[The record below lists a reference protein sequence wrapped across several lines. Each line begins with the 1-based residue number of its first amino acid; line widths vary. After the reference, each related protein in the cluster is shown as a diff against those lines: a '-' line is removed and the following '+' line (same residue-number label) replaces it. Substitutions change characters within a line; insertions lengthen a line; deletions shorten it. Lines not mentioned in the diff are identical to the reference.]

1 MSALASAAAPPLPQR
16 TRRQVR
22 FNRQRF
28 LLPAIGAAIIAVWCV
43 VIVIGPAF
51 AANQLADVDVRARLK
66 PPSSQHWFG
75 TDELGRDIFGRVLM
89 GARLTLPV
97 GFVVVL
103 LGGLIGVIY
112 GGVAAYAGHR
122 LEEGM
127 MRIADL
133 VLSFPALILAMAIAA
148 ALGIGVTNAIIAM
161 VSVWWPQ
168 YARLSRSLVLTQ
180 REQEYVHSAQVA
192 GCRPGRILF
201 RHIFPNTVGSLI
213 VLLTLDIGT
222 AIITFAGLS
231 FLGLGVPPP
240 TPEWGSMVAA
250 GRLLIDQWWVSG
262 FPGLAIFTV
271 VVAFNFLGDGI
282 RDWLDPRSR

>member
-1 MSALASAAAPPLPQR
+1 VSALASAVDVAQPR
-16 TRRQVR
+16 MRRQRYR
-22 FNRQRF
+22 FSPRRYV
-28 LLPAIGAAIIAVWCV
+28 LPVVGIAIIAAWCV
-43 VIVIGPAF
+43 VMAVAPSF
-51 AANQLADVDVRARLK
+51 ATNPLTDVNVRERLR
-66 PPSSQHWFG
+66 PPSSQHLFG
-75 TDELGRDIFGRVLM
+75 TDELGRDIFGRVMM
-89 GARLTLPV
+89 GARVTLPV
-97 GFVVVL
+97 GFTVVVI
-103 LGGLIGVIY
+103 GGVIGVIY

-122 LEEGM
+122 IEEAM

-148 ALGIGVTNAIIAM
+148 ALGIGITNAIIAM

-180 REQEYVHSAQVA
+180 RQQEYVHAAQAA
-192 GCRPGRILF
+192 GCRPTRTLF
-201 RHIFPNTVGSLI
+201 RHIFPNTLGSLV

-231 FLGLGVPPP
+231 FLGLGVRPPAA
-240 TPEWGSMVAA
+240 EWGSMVAA

-271 VVAFNFLGDGI
+271 VVSFNFLGDGI
-282 RDWLDPRSR
+282 RDWLDPRSQ

>member
-1 MSALASAAAPPLPQR
+1 MSALASAAVPPVRHR
-16 TRRQVR
+16 TRDRAR
-22 FNRQRF
+22 FNLSRYV
-28 LLPAIGAAIIAVWCV
+28 LPMIGAAIIAIWCV
-43 VIVIGPAF
+43 VVVIGPAF

-66 PPSSQHWFG
+66 PPTREHLFG

-89 GARLTLPV
+89 GARITLPV
-97 GFVVVL
+97 GFTVVVL
-103 LGGLIGVIY
+103 GGLAGVIY
-112 GGVAAYAGHR
+112 GSIAAYAGHR
-122 LEEGM
+122 VEEAM
-127 MRIADL
+127 MRVADL

-148 ALGIGVTNAIIAM
+148 ALGIGITNAIIAM

-180 REQEYVHSAQVA
+180 RQQEYVHSAQVA
-192 GCRPGRILF
+192 GCGPARTLF
-201 RHIFPNTVGSLI
+201 RHIFPNTTGSLV

-240 TPEWGSMVAA
+240 TPEWGSMVAS

>member
-1 MSALASAAAPPLPQR
+1 VTAPASAAAPPLLHR
-16 TRRQVR
+16 VRRPTTVNLR
-22 FNRQRF
+22 RY
-28 LLPAIGAAIIAVWCV
+28 LLPAIGAAIILLWII
-43 VIVIGPAF
+43 VIVVGPAF
-51 AANQLADVDVRARLK
+51 AADQLADVDVRARLK
-66 PPSSQHWFG
+66 PPSGDHWFG
-75 TDELGRDIFGRVLM
+75 TDELGRDIFGRVLR
-89 GARLTLPV
+89 GARITLPV
-97 GFVVVL
+97 GITVVV
-103 LGGLIGVIY
+103 LGGLIGVIF
-112 GGVAAYAGHR
+112 GSVAAYAGHR
-122 LEEGM
+122 VEEGM

-148 ALGIGVTNAIIAM
+148 ALGIGITNAIIAM

-180 REQEYVHSAQVA
+180 REQEYVHAAQVV
-192 GCRPGRILF
+192 GCSAARTLF
-201 RHIFPNTVGSLI
+201 RHIVPNIVGSLV

-222 AIITFAGLS
+222 AIVTFAGLS

-240 TPEWGSMVAA
+240 TPEWGAMVAA

-271 VVAFNFLGDGI
+271 VIAFNFLGDGI

>member
-1 MSALASAAAPPLPQR
+1 LPI
-16 TRRQVR
+16 
-22 FNRQRF
+22 
-28 LLPAIGAAIIAVWCV
+28 IGAAIIAVWCV
-43 VIVIGPAF
+43 IIIIGPAF
-51 AANQLADVDVRARLK
+51 AANQQADVDVRARLE
-66 PPSSQHWFG
+66 PPSSEHLFG

-89 GARLTLPV
+89 GARITLPV
-97 GFVVVL
+97 GFTVVVL
-103 LGGLIGVIY
+103 GGLVGVIY

-122 LEEGM
+122 IEEAM
-127 MRIADL
+127 MRVADL

-148 ALGIGVTNAIIAM
+148 ALGIGITNAIIAM

-180 REQEYVHSAQVA
+180 RQQEYVHSAEVV
-192 GCRPGRILF
+192 GCGPGRTLF
-201 RHIFPNTVGSLI
+201 RHIFPNTIGSLI

-240 TPEWGSMVAA
+240 TPEWGSMVSS

>member
-1 MSALASAAAPPLPQR
+1 VSTLARAAVAPIPRR
-16 TRRQVR
+16 TRDPSRVNLSR
-22 FNRQRF
+22 Y
-28 LLPAIGAAIIAVWCV
+28 LVPMIGAAIIAIWCV
-43 VIVIGPAF
+43 VVIIGPAF
-51 AANQLADVDVRARLK
+51 AANQLADVDVRARLE
-66 PPSSQHWFG
+66 PPSSEHLFG

-89 GARLTLPV
+89 GARITLPV
-97 GFVVVL
+97 GFTVVV

-122 LEEGM
+122 IEEAM
-127 MRIADL
+127 MRVADL

-148 ALGIGVTNAIIAM
+148 ALGIGITNAIIAM

-180 REQEYVHSAQVA
+180 REQDYVHSAEVV
-192 GCRPGRILF
+192 GCTPGRTLF
-201 RHIFPNTVGSLI
+201 RHIFPNTIGSLV
-213 VLLTLDIGT
+213 VLLTLDIGA

-240 TPEWGSMVAA
+240 TPEWGSMVAS

>member
-1 MSALASAAAPPLPQR
+1 MSALASAAAPSLPR
-16 TRRQVR
+16 RARRQVR
-22 FNRQRF
+22 FNRSRF
-28 LLPAIGAAIIAVWCV
+28 LLPAIGAAIIALWCV

-89 GARLTLPV
+89 GARITLPV

-103 LGGLIGVIY
+103 LGGLIGVTF
-112 GGVAAYAGHR
+112 GSVAAYAGHR

-148 ALGIGVTNAIIAM
+148 ALGIGITNAIIAM

-180 REQEYVHSAQVA
+180 REQEYVHAARVA
-192 GCRPGRILF
+192 GCGSRRILF
-201 RHIFPNTVGSLI
+201 RHIFPNTVGSLV

>member
-1 MSALASAAAPPLPQR
+1 M
-16 TRRQVR
+16 
-22 FNRQRF
+22 
-28 LLPAIGAAIIAVWCV
+28 IGAAIIAIWCV
-43 VIVIGPAF
+43 VVIIGPAF

-66 PPSSQHWFG
+66 PPSSEHLFG

-89 GARLTLPV
+89 GARITLPV
-97 GFVVVL
+97 GFTVVV

-122 LEEGM
+122 VEEAM

-148 ALGIGVTNAIIAM
+148 ALGIGITNAIIAM

-180 REQEYVHSAQVA
+180 REQEYVHSAEVV
-192 GCRPGRILF
+192 GCTPGRTLF
-201 RHIFPNTVGSLI
+201 RHIFPNTIGSLV
-213 VLLTLDIGT
+213 VLLTLDIGA

-240 TPEWGSMVAA
+240 TPEWGSMVSS

>member
-1 MSALASAAAPPLPQR
+1 MSALAGAAAPPVQSR
-16 TRRQVR
+16 TRDRTR
-22 FNRQRF
+22 FNLSRY
-28 LLPAIGAAIIAVWCV
+28 LLPIIGAAIIAVWCV
-43 VIVIGPAF
+43 IIIIGPAF
-51 AANQLADVDVRARLK
+51 AANQQADVDVRARLE
-66 PPSSQHWFG
+66 PPSSEHLFG

-89 GARLTLPV
+89 GARITLPV
-97 GFVVVL
+97 GFTVVVL
-103 LGGLIGVIY
+103 GGLVGVIY

-122 LEEGM
+122 VEETM
-127 MRIADL
+127 MRVADL

-148 ALGIGVTNAIIAM
+148 ALGIGITNAIIAM

-180 REQEYVHSAQVA
+180 RQQEYVHSAEVV
-192 GCRPGRILF
+192 GCGPGRTLF
-201 RHIFPNTVGSLI
+201 RHIFPNTIGSLI

-240 TPEWGSMVAA
+240 TPEWGSMVSS